1 MSEVFISICF
11 CMFLPQ
17 NLSDTISTR
26 KSTLNISHPNFP
38 AQKKQSQPKTTDIIS
53 GLHVHPQNHPTKIQ
67 NSTASSSPGLLVPR
81 KTSTSKKKH
90 PIHIFF
96 PCGSAAGLHVREHHR
111 PGLFFPL
118 VAAHGSGPVLQGGPR
133 GFPGGQHGASQ
144 RGRGGA
150 GGVSAVPHLPGGLC

>member
-1 MSEVFISICF
+1 MNLYIPYKESNKNNQTLQVPNCPRTYEIYIIYYNLIQEKKDNQMSEVFISICF

-67 NSTASSSPGLLVPR
+67 NSTASSSPGLHVPR
-81 KTSTSKKKH
+81 KTSTSKKTSY
-90 PIHIFF
+90 PYFF
-96 PCGSAAGLHVREHHR
+96 PMWFCSR
-111 PGLFFPL
+111 
-118 VAAHGSGPVLQGGPR
+118 S
-133 GFPGGQHGASQ
+133 SC
-144 RGRGGA
+144 
-150 GGVSAVPHLPGGLC
+150 S